1 MSFLVVYFLIY
12 FHFYWRGNIS
22 IPVTQLHQIS
32 HTTRV
37 YTSKGTGEGCL
48 QSQRAAPAR
57 TQKERLS
64 CQGLPREGATG
75 LCGLVFAAWLFQQPV
90 WSCPPLSL
98 IILPPFRVWQECVV
112 LESAGLTEPSEKYEG
127 NINCLLLYHF
137 LFSGH
142 ALGQMPS
149 LLLNVAFFKAK
160 HRHCVFPR
168 RLKSVLGG
176 WEKVFTLFMDKV
188 QIIPECRY
196 TCIRRM

>member
-90 WSCPPLSL
+90 
-98 IILPPFRVWQECVV
+98 
-112 LESAGLTEPSEKYEG
+112 
-127 NINCLLLYHF
+127 
-137 LFSGH
+137 
-142 ALGQMPS
+142 
-149 LLLNVAFFKAK
+149 
-160 HRHCVFPR
+160 
-168 RLKSVLGG
+168 
-176 WEKVFTLFMDKV
+176 
-188 QIIPECRY
+188 
-196 TCIRRM
+196 